1 MLQIPSNRT
10 YIEESSDGIPLR
22 SSIRNLRRFRGQLHL
37 LGEAD
42 ARSRVPPSN
51 FPYRLTNIIQSS
63 EMGNPAEAPTATND
77 GGLPPPPAYSP
88 RGADEAT
95 QGSGAGIRGTI
106 ASDFP
111 MSSSA
116 FLYRPI
122 PPLMNAYYPFK
133 ITRTCHLGDSTNH
146 KLYAVSSYAGLDN
159 KGPGGPCIVLCN
171 GPSEQD
177 PPLAVAGEAENW
189 NAQSTTSVI
198 TLPPLSPGVDTA
210 QKWTTSSVPE
220 IMRAH
225 LTDDRRIASFRFSV
239 EVDQKDGGY
248 QREEFEWRK
257 RSKDQLDGFKNGFE
271 LVRRNSV
278 PQDVVAIIGFKGMVS
293 FSKPFKIEFVGSGVT
308 GKLGDRWSIMVIITA
323 LRLWVLG
330 LQDRA
335 G

>member
-1 MLQIPSNRT
+1 
-10 YIEESSDGIPLR
+10 
-22 SSIRNLRRFRGQLHL
+22 
-37 LGEAD
+37 
-42 ARSRVPPSN
+42 
-51 FPYRLTNIIQSS
+51 
-63 EMGNPAEAPTATND
+63 MGNPAEAPVATND
-77 GGLPPPPAYSP
+77 GGLAPPPAYSH

-95 QGSGAGIRGTI
+95 HGSAAGIRGTI

-116 FLYRPI
+116 SLYRPI
-122 PPLMNAYYPFK
+122 SPLMNAYYPFK
-133 ITRTCHLGDSTNH
+133 ITRTCHLGDSSNH

-159 KGPGGPCIVLCN
+159 HGPGGPCIVLRN

-177 PPLAVAGEAENW
+177 PPLAVAGEADNW
-189 NAQSTTSVI
+189 NTQSTTSVI
-198 TLPPLSPGVDTA
+198 TLPPLGLGADAS
-210 QKWTTSSVPE
+210 QKWTTSSVRE
-220 IMRAH
+220 IMRAQ
-225 LTDDRRIASFRFSV
+225 LTDDLKIVSFRFSI
-239 EVDQKDGGY
+239 EVDQKNGGY

-271 LVRRNSV
+271 LVRCNSV
-278 PQDVVAIIGFKGMVS
+278 PQDVVAITGFKGMVS

-308 GKLGDRWSIMVIITA
+308 GNFGDRWSIMVIITA